1 MKTPHKL
8 LVDMKLGMHW
18 WDFQDAPMKNIIWEA
33 EKVNQ
38 RLLQMATAR
47 ETGIWSS
54 YPAKL
59 DEIGKCLRLSIEFI

>member
-1 MKTPHKL
+1 
-8 LVDMKLGMHW
+8 
-18 WDFQDAPMKNIIWEA
+18 MKNIIWEA

-59 DEIGKCLRLSIEFI
+59 DEIGKYLSLSTEFI